1 MTSSPAA
8 ITSSKAQ
15 PAPVTDQ
22 PPLLAAAI
30 LAAAVLLLFL
40 TAPRQEDFWWTDAPT
55 IALNGELARDYIT
68 AGFPHTPLA
77 FANAW
82 FLRYPAL
89 SISLY
94 PPLFPMAEAAMFAV
108 FGFSH
113 PVAQATVAA
122 FTALAAYGAYLTART
137 ALPPLAAA
145 GFTLLLFATPGMM
158 LWSRQVM
165 MEIPSLAFLLIG
177 TAVLLRYQAA
187 GGSWRLLLATA
198 MVLAGVYTKQ
208 TAIFATAAFG
218 IALLLGE
225 GPSLLRRPAVWLAI
239 LVGVLG
245 LLPLIAFTLTFASQ
259 AIDIALRQG
268 TAATAGDTSH
278 LSFVAFANYAR
289 ALPVIVGWLPL
300 AGALGYLIFVI
311 FRGWRDIA
319 EKRLAMLMLAWF
331 AADYMFVSLVGHFE
345 ERYGMTLAIPPAML
359 SVLLIT
365 RITQERLGSI
375 TALAGGAAL
384 FAFSLATDPV
394 HWVSGYGAVATAIL
408 DHTTQD
414 DVILCNLNDTK
425 SLVFS
430 LRSRSPKPKVYV
442 LRAEKLMLNYS
453 IVRDWGIDDRNFST
467 ADIYSVHVRTRKLR
481 IPGTPLI

>member
-1 MTSSPAA
+1 MISSPAA

-40 TAPRQEDFWWTDAPT
+40 TAPRQEDFWWTDAPS
-55 IALNGELARDYIT
+55 IALNGELVRDYIA
-68 AGFPHTPLA
+68 AGFPHAPLA

-113 PVAQATVAA
+113 PVAQAAVAA

-208 TAIFATAAFG
+208 TAILATAAFG
-218 IALLLGE
+218 IALLLG
-225 GPSLLRRPAVWLAI
+225 GRAKPAT
-239 LVGVLG
+239 
-245 LLPLIAFTLTFASQ
+245 P
-259 AIDIALRQG
+259 
-268 TAATAGDTSH
+268 
-278 LSFVAFANYAR
+278 AR
-289 ALPVIVGWLPL
+289 
-300 AGALGYLIFVI
+300 
-311 FRGWRDIA
+311 
-319 EKRLAMLMLAWF
+319 RLARHTCGRTRPIAPHRLH
-331 AADYMFVSLVGHFE
+331 AD
-345 ERYGMTLAIPPAML
+345 IC
-359 SVLLIT
+359 
-365 RITQERLGSI
+365 
-375 TALAGGAAL
+375 
-384 FAFSLATDPV
+384 
-394 HWVSGYGAVATAIL
+394 VSGHRHRLEARHGRNRRRYVA
-408 DHTTQD
+408 
-414 DVILCNLNDTK
+414 
-425 SLVFS
+425 
-430 LRSRSPKPKVYV
+430 
-442 LRAEKLMLNYS
+442 S
-453 IVRDWGIDDRNFST
+453 IVRCICQLCACAPRHCGLAAAGRCSRLPDFRHLSRL
-467 ADIYSVHVRTRKLR
+467 A
-481 IPGTPLI
+481 

>member
-40 TAPRQEDFWWTDAPT
+40 TAPRQEDFWWTDAPS
-55 IALNGELARDYIT
+55 IALNGELVRDYIA
-68 AGFPHTPLA
+68 AGFPHAPLA

-187 GGSWRLLLATA
+187 GGSWRLLVATA
-198 MVLAGVYTKQ
+198 MVLAGVYTK
-208 TAIFATAAFG
+208 
-218 IALLLGE
+218 
-225 GPSLLRRPAVWLAI
+225 
-239 LVGVLG
+239 
-245 LLPLIAFTLTFASQ
+245 
-259 AIDIALRQG
+259 
-268 TAATAGDTSH
+268 
-278 LSFVAFANYAR
+278 
-289 ALPVIVGWLPL
+289 
-300 AGALGYLIFVI
+300 
-311 FRGWRDIA
+311 
-319 EKRLAMLMLAWF
+319 
-331 AADYMFVSLVGHFE
+331 
-345 ERYGMTLAIPPAML
+345 
-359 SVLLIT
+359 
-365 RITQERLGSI
+365 
-375 TALAGGAAL
+375 
-384 FAFSLATDPV
+384 
-394 HWVSGYGAVATAIL
+394 
-408 DHTTQD
+408 
-414 DVILCNLNDTK
+414 
-425 SLVFS
+425 
-430 LRSRSPKPKVYV
+430 
-442 LRAEKLMLNYS
+442 
-453 IVRDWGIDDRNFST
+453 
-467 ADIYSVHVRTRKLR
+467 
-481 IPGTPLI
+481 